1 MNLLLFIQESSG
13 MLTQN
18 GQSVGTNANG
28 ITQSPV
34 SILDLLIDAGWYI
47 NFPLII
53 LSVYTLVVFIE
64 RNRTI
69 SRALK
74 EEQNFMDKIR
84 DYVTAGKL
92 DSAKNLCATTQTP
105 IARMLEKGISKIGK
119 PIKDIAASIENVGKL
134 EIYNLEKN
142 LGSLATIS
150 GTAPMLGFLGTVIG
164 MVQVFLSMESSGSVD
179 VNQISGGTKMAM
191 ITTIVGLIVGII
203 AYVAYNYLVARVTKA
218 IHKMEASSID
228 FLDLLDQPHK

>member
-1 MNLLLFIQESSG
+1 

-18 GQSVGTNANG
+18 GQSVGTSANG

>member
-1 MNLLLFIQESSG
+1 
-13 MLTQN
+13 
-18 GQSVGTNANG
+18 
-28 ITQSPV
+28 
-34 SILDLLIDAGWYI
+34 
-47 NFPLII
+47 
-53 LSVYTLVVFIE
+53 
-64 RNRTI
+64 
-69 SRALK
+69 
-74 EEQNFMDKIR
+74 
-84 DYVTAGKL
+84 
-92 DSAKNLCATTQTP
+92 
-105 IARMLEKGISKIGK
+105 MLEKGISKIGK